1 MFLNISLTFYPSK
14 LKTYYIVEVTLIY
27 TIKTLVAQEGIEP
40 PAQGYEPHML
50 PLHHRAILAPLCG
63 FEPPLHM
70 NVHI

>member
-1 MFLNISLTFYPSK
+1 MGGATEIRTRDLCVQGRSVSQLYHDP
-14 LKTYYIVEVTLIY
+14 
-27 TIKTLVAQEGIEP
+27 IKTLVAQEGIEP
-40 PAQGYEPHML
+40 PAQGYEPYML